1 METAFVLRE
10 ATGREDREI
19 ELFVPQIE
27 IAKELLVFSTNA
39 KPHARLL

>member
-19 ELFVPQIE
+19 ELFVSQVE
-27 IAKELLVFSTNA
+27 IAKELLVFSTDA
-39 KPHARLL
+39 KPYSRLL